1 MEKPKLSSGMVIV
14 KESWDIGDILKPKL
28 TLLCINDRGVF
39 NIKEGKTYESNG
51 EIIHNEEI
59 RNICI
64 VNDMKEVG
72 YYNLDRF
79 KIV

>member
-1 MEKPKLSSGMVIV
+1 MEKPKLSSGMQIV
-14 KESWDIGDILKPKL
+14 KESWGIGDILKPKL
-28 TLLCINDRGVF
+28 ILLCINDKGVF
-39 NIKEGKTYESNG
+39 NIKQGKTYESNG
-51 EIIHNEEI
+51 EIIHNEKI

-64 VNDMKEVG
+64 VNDMEEVG